1 LTHFLFT
8 SFQGGAQSTR
18 NKGPQRLVSKTYVY
32 QTKKDASGNTYHEKY
47 FSHNYAMKGSDGTTV
62 IILANKFL

>member
-1 LTHFLFT
+1 MI
-8 SFQGGAQSTR
+8 
-18 NKGPQRLVSKTYVY
+18 SKTYVY

-62 IILANKFL
+62 RKLRFPISKMPHIDCRKTRRIS